1 MDLLTRTNER
11 LVHYVHYVQDGSRSL
26 HGRPGSGIS
35 VAPGPSGYCL
45 CPGPPSPH
53 SSSALPHA
61 LRPYA
66 PQAWAGDLC
75 DRGDD
80 SRSARAD
87 HPLSALHRGR
97 GTPIPRT
104 VHFHQAGSM
113 RLSRGA
119 DPVDLEAEHWYTTS
133 PPGFVWDGLLKR
145 SFVPLARA
153 RDRYSEGRGSMY
165 VRAEVETARAF
176 TSRWNS

>member
-1 MDLLTRTNER
+1 MDLLTRANER

-35 VAPGPSGYCL
+35 VVPGPGGYCL

-75 DRGDD
+75 NRGDD
-80 SRSARAD
+80 GRSARAD
-87 HPLSALHRGR
+87 HPLSALHLSLIHISEPTRR
-97 GTPIPRT
+97 TPISYA
-104 VHFHQAGSM
+104 VFC
-113 RLSRGA
+113 
-119 DPVDLEAEHWYTTS
+119 
-133 PPGFVWDGLLKR
+133 LKKKKKNNK
-145 SFVPLARA
+145 
-153 RDRYSEGRGSMY
+153 D
-165 VRAEVETARAF
+165 
-176 TSRWNS
+176 